1 MHAPTHLSAT
11 SCLAFAAAIAA
22 ASVTFAPPV
31 LAGDLDLPPER
42 IAVRSWTG
50 FYGGLHGG
58 WGWGRT
64 EVRDPLFNP
73 TLNPTETKYNGPLVG
88 AQVGVNWQLANVVVG
103 AELDG
108 SWAFVRGNTSR
119 NPAIITS
126 STNNGMGYK
135 ALATGTAR
143 VGYAMDQWLFY
154 AKGGVAWADM
164 EITTQIAPLPTTYHR
179 SLIGAVGGAG
189 VEVAFLRNVSAKVEY
204 NLIYLP
210 TDHLEYVTV
219 GTNSSLDHLAQLIKF
234 GINVRLGGD
243 AAVTR

>member
-1 MHAPTHLSAT
+1 MHAPTRLSAT
-11 SCLAFAAAIAA
+11 SCLAFAAAIAT
-22 ASVTFAPPV
+22 ASITFAPPA
-31 LAGDLDLPPER
+31 LAGDFDQPPAR
-42 IAVRSWTG
+42 NAVRSWTG

-58 WGWGRT
+58 WGWGTT

-73 TLNPTETKYNGPLVG
+73 TFNPTETKYNGPLVG
-88 AQVGVNWQLANVVVG
+88 AQVGVNWQLANLVVG

-119 NPAIITS
+119 TQGIITS

-154 AKGGVAWADM
+154 AKGGVAWAEM
-164 EITTQIAPLPTTYHR
+164 EITTQFAPLPTTYHR
-179 SLIGAVGGAG
+179 NLIGAVGGVG

-210 TDHLEYVTV
+210 TDHFEYVLPIST
-219 GTNSSLDHLAQLIKF
+219 SSLDHLAQLVKF
-234 GINVRLGGD
+234 GINVRFGGD
-243 AAVTR
+243 AAATR